1 MSTYK
6 KLMEQMI
13 LTERP
18 SKAAKAAK
26 AKGLKYASFGRW
38 KDPSTGKV
46 VAKTDG
52 EGSTAVLI
60 PVKSDDMKGGGK
72 VSPSSKSKKKAKAS
86 QKDTPEI
93 PDKPKKDDGLKRK
106 EISPD
111 KMQRL
116 DELFREFEDEE
127 ELPIPHGKPPTIH

>member
-6 KLMEQMI
+6 QLMEQMI
-13 LTERP
+13 MERP

-46 VAKTDG
+46 VAKKDG

-60 PVKSDDMKGGGK
+60 PVKGDDMKGGGK
-72 VSPSSKSKKKAKAS
+72 VTPKAKVKKKAKAS

-93 PDKPKKDDGLKRK
+93 PDKSKKVLLMNTQNMLK
-106 EISPD
+106 
-111 KMQRL
+111 L
-116 DELFREFEDEE
+116 
-127 ELPIPHGKPPTIH
+127 